1 MDLNASKIGKV
12 YEPDF
17 YDVTEENIKK
27 FASGYN
33 DLDNPIFK
41 GGQLAPPM
49 YTVLYTGA
57 TMFRALF
64 DEELNVNMMR
74 LVHGEQ
80 DIRWHLLPKPGDR
93 VTSIGSI
100 HNMEEK
106 SSGEILHVKVESS
119 CDRGPLSTV
128 ISSFFIRGKKK
139 ADAPGDAGKKAAPP
153 PPRPPIAFTQRMYV
167 TNDQTYR
174 YAEGGGDHNP
184 IHIDNDY
191 ALAAGLPGII
201 LQGLCTM
208 AFAHKAV
215 MDLVISKDPTRFRRF
230 SVRFSKPVRPWD
242 VLTTDGWLI
251 EEGPGRKVL
260 GLEVKNQDGVQVIV
274 NGRAE
279 VDA

>member
-1 MDLNASKIGKV
+1 MILNSSKIGKT

-17 YDVTEENIKK
+17 WDVTDANIVK

-33 DLDNPIFK
+33 DLDNPRFK
-41 GGQLAPPM
+41 DGRIAPPM
-49 YTVLYTGA
+49 YAVLYAGA
-57 TMFRALF
+57 SVFRVLF
-64 DEELNVNMMR
+64 DDELNINMVR

-80 DIRWHLLPKPGDR
+80 DMTWHRLPRPGDR
-93 VTSIGSI
+93 VKSVASV

-106 SSGEILHVKVESS
+106 SSGEILHVKIESS
-119 CDRGPLSTV
+119 INDAPAGTI

-139 ADAPGDAGKKAAPP
+139 DEKPAEKKPEAVP
-153 PPRPPIAFTQRMYV
+153 PPRPPVAFSQKMYV

-215 MDLVISKDPTRFRRF
+215 IDRVLDKDPEKLRRL
-230 SVRFSKPVRPWD
+230 SVRFSKPVVPYD
-242 VLTTDGWLI
+242 VLTTEGWI
-251 EEGPGRKVL
+251 MEEKPGRKVL
-260 GLEVKNQDGVQVIV
+260 GLEVKNQDGVPVLI
-274 NGRAE
+274 NARAE